1 MKCTALAEGLMTNT
15 VWCISLTGQNFDESI
30 NQSVILMSKILTNVA
45 DIV

>member
-15 VWCISLTGQNFDESI
+15 VWHISLTGQNFDESI